1 MSTVTQ
7 TPTPDSPAD
16 AGADTD
22 ASAAAAPAGRR
33 PKSTSPF
40 GPKQLAAALPGAFR
54 KLDPHEMWR
63 NPVMFI
69 VEVGA
74 VLTTVIAIA
83 EPFLGGPGKSG
94 GTDVPGAF
102 TWGIA
107 VWLWLTVVFANLAES
122 VAEGR
127 GKAQADTLRKT
138 RTSTIAARVRDYDPA
153 GDPAAERKA
162 TEEVASSDLTLGDI
176 VVVVA
181 GQPIPGDGDIVHG
194 IASVDESAITGESA
208 PVVRESGGDRSAVT
222 GGTRVLSDRIIVKIT
237 SKPGETFVDRM
248 IALVEG
254 AARQKTP
261 NEIALNILLASL
273 SIVFVVVALTINPV
287 ASFAAAP
294 ASVPVL
300 VALLVCLIPTT
311 IGALLSA
318 IGIAGMDRL
327 VQHNVLAMSG
337 RAVEAAGD
345 VTTLLLDKTGTITYG
360 NRRAADF
367 LPLPGVREDDLIRAA
382 ALSSLADPT
391 PEGSSIVALAAT
403 RGIAFDG
410 IPDGDIVP
418 FTAQTRMSGLDLADG
433 SVVRKG
439 AGSAVQA
446 WVTAEGPIAADT
458 AAQLQTRVDG
468 ISSSGGTP
476 LVVATRD
483 ANGTRLLGVVHLK
496 DVVKDGLIERFAELR
511 AMGIRTVMITGDN
524 PLTAK
529 AIAAEA
535 GVDDFLAEA
544 TPEDKMA
551 LIKKE
556 QEGGNLVAMTGDGT
570 NDAPALAQ
578 ADVGVAMNT
587 GTSAA
592 KEAGNMVDLDS
603 DPTKLIDIVAIG
615 KQLLITRG
623 ALTTFSIAND
633 IAKYFAIIPAMF
645 MGVFP
650 GLGVLNIMQL
660 HSPASAVTSAIIFNA
675 IVIVLLIPLALKG
688 VKYRPGNASAIL
700 GRNLLVYGL
709 GGVVAPFIGIWI
721 IDLLVRLIPGF

>member
-1 MSTVTQ
+1 MST
-7 TPTPDSPAD
+7 PTLEP
-16 AGADTD
+16 T
-22 ASAAAAPAGRR
+22 AAPSAPRR
-33 PKSTSPF
+33 
-40 GPKQLAAALPGAFR
+40 GIDGAALAAALPGALR
-54 KLDPHEMWR
+54 KLDPRAQWR

-69 VEVGA
+69 VWVGA
-74 VLTTVIAIA
+74 ALTTVLAVA
-83 EPFLGGPGKSG
+83 EPFLGGPADSG
-94 GTDVPGAF
+94 GTAVPAPF
-102 TWGIA
+102 TAIIA
-107 VWLWLTVVFANLAES
+107 VWLWLTVLFANVAES

-138 RTSTIAARVRDYDPA
+138 RTSTVAHRVTGYDA
-153 GDPAAERKA
+153 QTDAAAER
-162 TEEVASSDLTLGDI
+162 VAIDDVSSADLTLGD

-181 GQPIPGDGDIVHG
+181 AGDLIPGDGDVVHG

-208 PVVRESGGDRSAVT
+208 PVIRESGGDRSAVT
-222 GGTRVLSDRIIVKIT
+222 GGTRVLSDRIVVRIT

-273 SIVFVVVALTINPV
+273 SIIFVVVALVLNPI
-287 ASFAAAP
+287 ASYAAAP
-294 ASVPVL
+294 VSIPVL

-327 VQHNVLAMSG
+327 VQRNVLAMSG

-360 NRRAADF
+360 NRQASEF
-367 LPLPGVREDDLIRAA
+367 VPLAGQAQAELTRAA

-391 PEGSSIVALAAT
+391 PEGSSIVALAAR
-403 RGIAFDG
+403 RGVDVA
-410 IPDGDIVP
+410 GDDQGVIVP
-418 FTAQTRMSGLDLADG
+418 FTAQTRMSGLDLPGG
-433 SVVRKG
+433 SAIRKG
-439 AGSAVQA
+439 AGSAIIGWLEQGGAPLPENVRA
-446 WVTAEGPIAADT
+446 DLTARTEE
-458 AAQLQTRVDG
+458 
-468 ISSSGGTP
+468 ISQSGGTP
-476 LVVATRD
+476 LVVATKD
-483 ANGTRLLGVVHLK
+483 AAGTGRVLGVVHLK
-496 DVVKDGLIERFAELR
+496 DVVKDGLRERFAELR
-511 AMGIRTVMITGDN
+511 SMGIRTVMITGDN
-524 PLTAK
+524 PLTAA
-529 AIAAEA
+529 AIAKEA

-544 TPEDKMA
+544 TPEDKLA
-551 LIKKE
+551 YIRTE

-578 ADVGVAMNT
+578 ADVGVAMNS

-603 DPTKLIDIVAIG
+603 DPTKLIDIVRIG

-650 GLGVLNIMQL
+650 QLGALNIMGL
-660 HSPASAVTSAIIFNA
+660 HSPASAVLSAIVFNA
-675 IVIVLLIPLALKG
+675 LVIIALIPLALRG
-688 VKYRPGNASAIL
+688 VRYRPGGASSIL
-700 GRNLLVYGL
+700 GRNLAVYGL
-709 GGVVAPFIGIWI
+709 GGVVAPFLGIWL